1 MDKIFSED
9 QLNQALEENN
19 TLFLLKHSTTC
30 PISQNAFEQYE
41 KFSKEENVPCYYLY
55 VQEARPL
62 SNYVAEQYD
71 VKHESPQVLYFKQGN
86 VEWNTSHFD
95 ITYEKLSDYLHE

>member
-1 MDKIFSED
+1 MDKIFSEE

-62 SNYVAEQYD
+62 SNYVAEQYN

-86 VEWNTSHFD
+86 VEGNTSHFD
-95 ITYEKLSDYLHE
+95 ITYEKLSSYLHE